1 MFSTNHFIWLAI
13 CFAVVVVLT
22 VCSIKFKFSFRL
34 SNIIICII
42 VLLGELVKIYCGLRP
57 AKGGGMVILPTSL
70 PLHFCS
76 IMIFIYFYMLL
87 TKKDSGAKNLL
98 SFVAPMS
105 VLGGILAI
113 IIPASGTSFTSPAAY
128 QCFLYHA
135 GMVWFGL
142 YLFISKQA
150 VLGIKAYFR
159 NMGIIGGLAI
169 CSIWVNGALQ
179 QYKTNYFFTVR
190 PPMDGIPLLNLNNG
204 WFAYFGT
211 LILLGVLLL
220 GLVHLP
226 FIIKEISN
234 KRKIKKTE
242 EAPK

>member
-1 MFSTNHFIWLAI
+1 MFSTNHIIWLAI
-13 CFAVVVVLT
+13 CAVLVAVLT

-42 VLLGELVKIYCGLRP
+42 VFMGEVVKMYCSLVP
-57 AKGGGMVILPTSL
+57 AKGGGMVVRATSL
-70 PLHFCS
+70 PLHFCT

-87 TKKDSGAKNLL
+87 TKKDGGAKKLL

-105 VLGGILAI
+105 LLGGVLAI
-113 IIPASGTSFTSPAAY
+113 IIPASGTSFTAIAPY

-142 YLFISKQA
+142 YLFITKQA
-150 VLGIKAYFR
+150 VLDLKSYFR
-159 NMGIIGGLAI
+159 NMGIIGALAI

-179 QYKTNYFFTVR
+179 LYQTNYFFTVR

-204 WFAYFGT
+204 WFAYFCT
-211 LILLGVLLL
+211 LVVLGVLLL

-226 FIIKEISN
+226 FIIKEFVN
-234 KRKIKKTE
+234 KRKTKNTE
-242 EAPK
+242 EAPE